1 MMRIG
6 ALSLVLAWAGPVSSS
21 FFGATG
27 PAIRSQPNV
36 HCSATLDPT
45 ERAMAAAAA
54 AEADDTNYEAKA
66 ALAFAS
72 LQQNGCVLRVIRQY
86 TFRTHTTPPP
96 PRAASRSLPTCTA
109 VRVMRAMRERV
120 KRVCRTSKSWGRP
133 FRWHCVLCC
142 VINLI
147 PASPASPAP
156 RPFSSLPPP
165 PPPCRPATFPLA
177 AVVGQEAIKT
187 ALLLCGVNSR
197 IGGVVISGSRGTA
210 KSVMARAVHK
220 LLPPIEIVKGS
231 NYNIEAS

>member
-72 LQQNGCVLRVIRQY
+72 LQQNGCVLRVIRQC

-109 VRVMRAMRERV
+109 VRVMRAMRASE
-120 KRVCRTSKSWGRP
+120 KSVPNIQILGETLSVALRA
-133 FRWHCVLCC
+133 LLC

-156 RPFSSLPPP
+156 RPFSSLP